1 MKMNIVLAISA
12 SAVIIGLVL
21 MPVGDVQWRLS
32 VADGLALMVI
42 MDMFIVVLESARG
55 SDKSGWV

>member
-1 MKMNIVLAISA
+1 MKMNIVLAIAA

-21 MPVGDVQWRLS
+21 MPVGDVQWRFS
-32 VADGLALMVI
+32 VAAGLALMVI